1 MEVTMKLKDLCFV
14 TLAAYSLGGTA
25 FTHGSQRFMNL
36 ARYATAAAAH
46 CSQTFQTIKQS
57 KQIQWVA
64 DHKVT
69 LTRTGI
75 IAGLV
80 THAAFESKTSSLLDP
95 LHIPICHSEEKAK
108 VPEPV
113 EIRTRLEAFF
123 ASQGMTIKF
132 NDPLCFADR
141 AESLFNEMKRENTP
155 LITLF
160 LVLSHTFSSRDASNI
175 ALSFLNLY
183 ENSTL
188 TAGTISSLLGLINE
202 EKTCY
207 VEKFVKNGSLEK
219 VSLSNIE
226 SIFRSLAFK
235 QQSPVALL
243 FLQKSFDTLDESC
256 TSYLMRKLSSKK
268 DQLFYIDQFF
278 KTKKIEN
285 TNPEG
290 IDYLFFPFSPEEKN
304 QWATAFLEKSF
315 DRLSNSSAIIL
326 AGYCSKESQ
335 EFWIKKIAKK
345 HPLFNLLIID
355 KAVEGPLFST
365 PYTIEIMRTLNII
378 HGLGEKKVAIA
389 SHIIKEVSLFTAEE
403 YKKGNVVL
411 YHGQSSQWAF
421 FEQIFAA
428 LSHITNG
435 TQFPENF
442 VSLRHQLHPPVA
454 NDEIIK
460 IRENGYHQSNCWNFQ
475 KLLFTTLHLFSNEF
489 GGNPLLNAI
498 ANHDLSK
505 NGTQMKTYIH
515 GLFLS
520 LGLEKEYEQLE
531 RENPNFINHLITLY
545 EKTIAAKGDVG
556 RVIAISIPP
565 SIAENL
571 CFFTSSLGALKPL
584 TIKGKKTTSVV
595 EISKNFSEV
604 PADRIDESC
613 LILCETST
621 NPEKAA
627 TAGIIMK
634 TFTSEPTEESKK
646 CAAELEAEIT
656 KVMNRIAELL
666 KERMAK
672 EGKSS

>member
-1 MEVTMKLKDLCFV
+1 MKLKNLYFAFL
-14 TLAAYSLGGTA
+14 TAYALGGTNTA
-25 FTHGSQRFMNL
+25 HGSQRFMNL
-36 ARYATAAAAH
+36 ARYATAMAARY
-46 CSQTFQTIKQS
+46 SQPFQTVKEHKPVKWIM
-57 KQIQWVA
+57 
-64 DHKVT
+64 DHKIAVAGA
-69 LTRTGI
+69 GI
-75 IAGLV
+75 TAGLLGNG
-80 THAAFESKTSSLLDP
+80 AFELKTSSLLDP
-95 LHIPICHSEEKAK
+95 LHIPVCHSEEKAK
-108 VPEPV
+108 VSESV

-123 ASQGMTIKF
+123 ASQGMIIKF

-141 AESLFNEMKRENTP
+141 AESLFNEMKRDNTP

-160 LVLSHTFSSRDASNI
+160 LILSHTFSSRDASNI
-175 ALSFLNLY
+175 ALSFLDLY

-188 TAGTISSLLGLINE
+188 NADTTSSLLGLIDE
-202 EKTCY
+202 DQAHHI
-207 VEKFVKNGSLEK
+207 EKFVKNGSLEK
-219 VSLSNIE
+219 VSFSNIKN
-226 SIFRSLAFK
+226 IFYSLAFK
-235 QQSPVALL
+235 QQSSVALL

-256 TSYLMRKLSSKK
+256 TSYLIRKLSAKK
-268 DQLFYIDQFF
+268 DQLFYIDRFF
-278 KTKKIEN
+278 KTKKIEK

-290 IDYLFFPFSPEEKN
+290 IDDLFSPFSPEEKN

-326 AGYCSKESQ
+326 VDYCSKESQ

-345 HPLFNLLIID
+345 HSLFNLLIID
-355 KAVEGPLFST
+355 EAILGPLFST
-365 PYTIEIMRTLNII
+365 PYTIETIRTLNII
-378 HGLGEKKVAIA
+378 DGLGEKKVAIA

-403 YKKGNVVL
+403 YKKENVVL

-454 NDEIIK
+454 NNEIIE
-460 IRENGYHQSNCWNFQ
+460 IRENGYPQSNCWKFQ
-475 KLLFTTLHLFSNEF
+475 KLLFTTLHLFSNQF

-498 ANHDLSK
+498 VNHDLSK

-531 RENPNFINHLITLY
+531 HENPNFINHLITFY
-545 EKTIAAKGDVG
+545 EKTIAAKENVG

-613 LILCETST
+613 LILCETIT

-627 TAGIIMK
+627 TAGIVMK

-646 CAAELEAEIT
+646 CAAEFEGEFAKI
-656 KVMNRIAELL
+656 MDRIEQLY
-666 KERMAK
+666 KERH
-672 EGKSS
+672 S